1 MIKKSGDIRNDQSLA
16 QTNRDNRDK
25 LIVEYAPLV
34 KNIANRM
41 AMRLPPHIDQEELVS
56 AGTVGLLDAID
67 KYDPGKQTKFKTYAE
82 FRIRGSMLDALR
94 NMDWVP
100 RSVRRQAREMEKA
113 YFELEQR
120 FGRQAT
126 DEELAAE
133 LGLEEQELFDVLSQV
148 KSVSLISLNET
159 VGEEVM
165 GRRQEI
171 IDYLVD
177 PNSDSPFQELHL
189 AQLKRSLGEAIEELP
204 EKPRLVLTLYYF
216 EELNMKEIG
225 EVLDITES
233 RVSQIHS
240 KTLLYL
246 RGKLKNVL

>member
-1 MIKKSGDIRNDQSLA
+1 MIRKSGEIKNDQSLT
-16 QTNRDNRDK
+16 QVNRDNRDK

-34 KNIANRM
+34 KTIANRM

-67 KYDPGKQTKFKTYAE
+67 KYDTGKQTKFKTYAE

-133 LGLEEQELFDVLSQV
+133 LGLEEQELFDVISQV

-177 PNSDSPFQELHL
+177 PNSGSPFQELHL
-189 AQLKRSLGEAIEELP
+189 AQLKQSLGEAIEELP